1 MMFRKIPLAWLQ
13 LSREKSRLLVA
24 IAGIA
29 FADILMFMQLG
40 FRDALFD
47 SSTRLHR
54 SLTGDIVLI
63 SPRSQALIS
72 MQSFSRRRLYQTL
85 AVPEVQAVSPLYLAL
100 GTWKNPVNN
109 SEQSILVLGIDPRQ
123 SPFNLPEVNANLD
136 AIKRSDIVLFDRDAR
151 PEFGPIPQLLQ
162 QGQPVQTEVSAR
174 RIEVRGLFSMGASFG
189 ADGSVITSDLTFLR
203 VFKRRSI
210 HEVDVG
216 LIYLQPGANVEAVI
230 AEIQSRLP
238 PDVLVLSRQGFID
251 REQNY
256 WQNRTA
262 IGFVFT
268 LGTIMGFMVGIAIV
282 YQILY
287 TDVASHL
294 AEYATLKAM
303 GYADVFFV
311 GLVLQEAVILAIL
324 GYIPAF
330 AIAKF
335 LLYTLTRNA
344 TRLPIAMTPERAVL
358 VLVLTL
364 IMCAISGAVALRKLR
379 DADPADIF

>member
-47 SSTRLHR
+47 SSTRLQQNL
-54 SLTGDIVLI
+54 SSDIILI
-63 SPRSQALIS
+63 SPQSKALIS

-85 AVPEVQAVSPLYLAL
+85 AVPEVQSVSPLYLSL
-100 GTWKNPVNN
+100 GNWKNPLTK
-109 SEQSILVLGIDPRQ
+109 SDDSILVLGIDPTK
-123 SPFNLPEVNANLD
+123 SAFKMSEVNANLD
-136 AIKRSDIVLFDRDAR
+136 EIKRLDIGLFDRDSR

-162 QGQPVQTEVSAR
+162 ESAGVKTEVGGQ
-174 RIEVRGLFSMGASFG
+174 RIEVRGLFSLGASFA
-189 ADGSVITSDLTFLR
+189 ADGTLITSELTFLR
-203 VFKRRSI
+203 LFKQRTIS
-210 HEVDVG
+210 EVDVG
-216 LIYLQPGANVEAVI
+216 LIHLKPGANVEEAI
-230 AEIQSRLP
+230 AQIQSRLP
-238 PDVLVLSRQGFID
+238 PDVIVLSHEGFIE
-251 REQNY
+251 REKDY
-256 WQNRTA
+256 WRTRTP

-303 GYADVFFV
+303 GYADLYFV
-311 GLVLQEAVILAIL
+311 GLVLQAAVILAIL

-330 AIAKF
+330 AIANF
-335 LLYTLTRNA
+335 VLYTLTRNA
-344 TRLPIAMTPERAVL
+344 TSLPLVMTPERAVL

-364 IMCAISGAVALRKLR
+364 IMCAISGAVALRKLNE
-379 DADPADIF
+379 ADPADIF

>member
-47 SSTRLHR
+47 SSTRLHQNL
-54 SLTGDIVLI
+54 SGDIVLI

-85 AVPEVQAVSPLYLAL
+85 AVPEVQSVSPLYLAL
-100 GTWKNPVNN
+100 GNWKNPVDKTDD
-109 SEQSILVLGIDPRQ
+109 SILVLGIDPIK
-123 SPFNLPEVNANLD
+123 SAFKMSEVNANLD
-136 AIKRSDIVLFDRDAR
+136 RIKQLDVGLFDRDSR

-162 QGQPVQTEVSAR
+162 DRQRVKTEVGGQ
-174 RIEVRGLFSMGASFG
+174 RIEVRGLFSLGASFA
-189 ADGSVITSDLTFLR
+189 ADGTLITSELTFLR
-203 VFKRRSI
+203 LFKQRNI
-210 HEVDVG
+210 YEVDIG
-216 LIYLQPGANVEAVI
+216 LIHLKPGANVEEAI
-230 AEIQSRLP
+230 AAIQSRLP
-238 PDVLVLSRQGFID
+238 PDVLVLSHQGFVE
-251 REQNY
+251 REENY
-256 WQNRTA
+256 WRTRTA

-268 LGTIMGFMVGIAIV
+268 LGTVMGFMVGIAIV

-303 GYADVFFV
+303 GYADLYFV
-311 GLVLQEAVILAIL
+311 GVVLQEAVILAIL

-330 AIAKF
+330 AIANF

-358 VLVLTL
+358 VVFLTL

-379 DADPADIF
+379 EADPADIF

>member
-1 MMFRKIPLAWLQ
+1 MFRKIPLAWLQ
-13 LSREKSRLLVA
+13 LSREKSRLVVA

-85 AVPEVQAVSPLYLAL
+85 AVPEVQSVSPLYLAI
-100 GTWKNPVNN
+100 GTWKNPVDN
-109 SEQSILVLGIDPRQ
+109 SEQSILVLGIDPTK
-123 SPFNLPEVNANLD
+123 SAFNLPEVKANLD
-136 AIKRSDIVLFDRDAR
+136 EIKRSDMALFDRDAR
-151 PEFGPIPQLLQ
+151 PEFGPIPQLLKQ
-162 QGQPVQTEVSAR
+162 EPSVRTEVNRR
-174 RIEVRGLFSMGASFG
+174 RIEVRGLFRLGASFG
-189 ADGSVITSDLTFLR
+189 ADGSLITSDLTFLR
-203 VFKRRSI
+203 VFNRRSI

-238 PDVLVLSRQGFID
+238 PDVLVLSRQGFIH
-251 REQNY
+251 RELNY

-303 GYADVFFV
+303 GYADWYFV
-311 GLVLQEAVILAIL
+311 GVVLQEAMILAIL

-330 AIAKF
+330 AIANF
-335 LLYTLTRNA
+335 VLYTLTRNA

>member
-85 AVPEVQAVSPLYLAL
+85 AVPEVQSVSPLYLAI
-100 GTWKNPVNN
+100 GTWKNPVDK
-109 SEQSILVLGIDPRQ
+109 SDRSILVLGIDPTQ
-123 SPFNLPEVNANLD
+123 SALNLPEVQGNLD
-136 AIKRSDIVLFDRDAR
+136 KIKRSDMALFDRDAR
-151 PEFGPIPQLLQ
+151 PEFGPIPQLFQ
-162 QGQPVQTEVSAR
+162 EGQRVKTELGGR
-174 RIEVRGLFSMGASFG
+174 RIEVMGLFSLGASFG
-189 ADGSVITSDLTFLR
+189 ADGSLITSDLTFLS
-203 VFKRRSI
+203 VFKRRNI

-216 LIYLQPGANVEAVI
+216 LIYLKPGANVEAVI
-230 AEIQSRLP
+230 AQIQSRLP
-238 PDVLVLSRQGFID
+238 PDVLVLSHQGFVE

-256 WQNRTA
+256 WKTRTA

-268 LGTIMGFMVGIAIV
+268 LGTVMGFMVGIAIV

-303 GYADVFFV
+303 GYADWYFV
-311 GLVLQEAVILAIL
+311 GVVLQEAVILAIL
-324 GYIPAF
+324 GYIPAL

>member
-1 MMFRKIPLAWLQ
+1 
-13 LSREKSRLLVA
+13 
-24 IAGIA
+24 
-29 FADILMFMQLG
+29 
-40 FRDALFD
+40 
-47 SSTRLHR
+47 
-54 SLTGDIVLI
+54 
-63 SPRSQALIS
+63 

-85 AVPEVQAVSPLYLAL
+85 AVPEVQAVSPLYLAI
-100 GTWKNPVNN
+100 GTWKNPVNK
-109 SEQSILVLGIDPRQ
+109 SDRSILVLGIDPTK
-123 SPFNLPEVNANLD
+123 SPFKMPEVSAKLD
-136 AIKRSDIVLFDRDAR
+136 EIKRLDMGLFDRDAR

-162 QGQPVQTEVSAR
+162 EGQQVKTEVGGR
-174 RIEVRGLFSMGASFG
+174 RIEVRGLFSLGASFG
-189 ADGSVITSDLTFLR
+189 ADGSLITSELTFLR
-203 VFKRRSI
+203 LFKRRSI

-216 LIYLQPGANVEAVI
+216 LIHLQPGANVEQVI
-230 AEIQSRLP
+230 AQIQSRLP
-238 PDVLVLSRQGFID
+238 PDVIVLSHQGFIE

-256 WQNRTA
+256 WRTRTA

-303 GYADVFFV
+303 GYADLYFV
-311 GLVLQEAVILAIL
+311 GVVLQEAVILAIL

>member
-1 MMFRKIPLAWLQ
+1 MFRKIPLAWLQ
-13 LSREKSRLLVA
+13 LSREKSRLVVA

-85 AVPEVQAVSPLYLAL
+85 AVPEVQAVSPLYLAI
-100 GTWKNPVNN
+100 GTWKNPVDN
-109 SEQSILVLGIDPRQ
+109 SEQSILVLGI
-123 SPFNLPEVNANLD
+123 SPTNSVLNLPEVKANLD
-136 AIKRSDIVLFDRDAR
+136 ELKRSDMALFDRDAR
-151 PEFGPIPQLLQ
+151 PEFGPIPQLLKQ
-162 QGQPVQTEVSAR
+162 TQRVQTEVSGR

-189 ADGSVITSDLTFLR
+189 ADGSLITSDLTFLR

-238 PDVLVLSRQGFID
+238 PDVLVLSRQGFIQ

-303 GYADVFFV
+303 GYGDWYFV
-311 GLVLQEAVILAIL
+311 GVVLQEAMILAIL
-324 GYIPAF
+324 GYIPAL
-330 AIAKF
+330 AIANF

-358 VLVLTL
+358 VLVLTV